1 MMKKKYVVQSIIILT
16 TIFLNACNNNFGTTP
31 TPSGVSVISF
41 KENFDALQEEART
54 WQNDTYLAWAQIP
67 LRMEDS
73 GDSVVI
79 AAEFYS
85 PNIEF
90 ESLGVELS
98 LDGSITSEPVKYEV
112 SIFQREPIALSDWEL
127 DSGEALDIML
137 DKEGMDFLKSNK
149 TQCSFLMLERD
160 LSMVG
165 QPVVWRLTLMD
176 CLGSYVRQI
185 LIDPISGEFLEN
197 D

>member
-1 MMKKKYVVQSIIILT
+1 
-16 TIFLNACNNNFGTTP
+16 
-31 TPSGVSVISF
+31 VSLISF

-54 WQNDTYLAWAQIP
+54 WQNDAYLAWSQIP
-67 LRMEDS
+67 LRMDAS
-73 GDSVVI
+73 TDSVAT
-79 AAEFYS
+79 AAVFYS
-85 PNIEF
+85 PRIEF
-90 ESLGVELS
+90 ESLGVELL
-98 LDGSITSEPVKYEV
+98 LDGSVTSEPVKYEV

-127 DSGEALDIML
+127 DSSEGLNIML
-137 DKEGMDFLKSNK
+137 DQEDMDFLNNK

-160 LSMVG
+160 LSTAG

-185 LIDPISGEFLEN
+185 LIDPITGEFLEN